1 MLFMGA
7 VYADITLINGG
18 DIEMAKRSVIGEEEI
33 KQMTVRMLVDSG
45 AYMMG
50 INQTIQEQLRL
61 SFIEKRKVILADGT
75 VKEYEVVGPIMVKFK
90 NRTAICSALVLDGN
104 SEPLLGAIPL
114 EELDVII
121 HPQRQ
126 ELIVNPDHPD
136 YALLSMKRVKL
147 AKRPVPFEVNSL

>member
-1 MLFMGA
+1 MGS
-7 VYADITLINGG
+7 VYADITLINAG
-18 DIEMAKRSVIGEEEI
+18 DIEMAKRNVIGQDEV

-50 INQTIQEQLRL
+50 INQTIQQQLQL
-61 SFIEKRKVILADGT
+61 LFIEKRKVILADGS
-75 VKEYEVVGPIMVKFK
+75 VKEYDVVGPIIVKFK

-114 EELDVII
+114 EEMDVVI

-126 ELIVNPDHPD
+126 ELIVNPDHPY
-136 YALLSMKRVKL
+136 YAQLNMKKARRRQQL
-147 AKRPVPFEVNSL
+147 ASTK

>member
-1 MLFMGA
+1 MIMGA
-7 VYADITLINGG
+7 VYADITMINAD
-18 DIEMAKRSVIGEEEI
+18 DIGMARHKIIGEEEI

-50 INQTIQEQLRL
+50 INQTIQAQLNL
-61 SFIEKRKVILADGT
+61 SFIEKRKVVLADGA

-114 EELDVII
+114 EEMDVII

-126 ELIVNPDHPD
+126 ELIVNPDHPY
-136 YALLSMKRVKL
+136 YAQLSMK
-147 AKRPVPFEVNSL
+147 